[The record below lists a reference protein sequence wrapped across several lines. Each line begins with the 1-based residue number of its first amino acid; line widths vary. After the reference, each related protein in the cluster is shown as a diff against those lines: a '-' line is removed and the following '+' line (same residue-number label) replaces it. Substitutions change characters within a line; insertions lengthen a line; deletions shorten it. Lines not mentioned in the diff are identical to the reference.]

1 MKVAYCFYITL
12 GECSATRR
20 VCVELFRHTY
30 DRLLCG
36 HIWTWWWTTSSV
48 FAAGSCAIKHLRAVP
63 LSCPLRFV
71 VQERSPA
78 GACIMLC
85 CDVGCHAC
93 SFGQFSLDSLCVSV
107 LCIACLLCDYTCN
120 NVLRC
125 QYNHKASTLLFLLPH
140 IILLVLTFTPDQ
152 VSYTPITTFSHPH
165 PTKHHAH
172 MHIHASTC
180 TQTVSQHQFVRW
192 CWVR

>member
-1 MKVAYCFYITL
+1 MFLQYANTHYNSFFSHVCHWKAKIPGSKLGIQPKISFAYWHQRPILKSVFGLVKVAYCFYITL

-71 VQERSPA
+71 VQEPPPA

-85 CDVGCHAC
+85 CGVGWHAC
-93 SFGQFSLDSLCVSV
+93 SFGQWSLDSLCVSV
-107 LCIACLLCDYTCN
+107 LCIACLLCD
-120 NVLRC
+120 
-125 QYNHKASTLLFLLPH
+125 
-140 IILLVLTFTPDQ
+140 D
-152 VSYTPITTFSHPH
+152 TTI
-165 PTKHHAH
+165 K
-172 MHIHASTC
+172 
-180 TQTVSQHQFVRW
+180 
-192 CWVR
+192 